1 MARSDIQLVSSS
13 LMTNLAPITP
23 GEAAAF
29 AKRLFGIDGTAQ
41 PLKGERDQ
49 NFLLRGPSG
58 TFVLKI
64 TNPAEAR
71 SVTDFQTRALLHV
84 NKADPLLPVPELLLG
99 KNGAFEAE
107 IDTGGETRIARLMS
121 FLPGTMAINV
131 APSSELRTAIGGTLA
146 RLDLA
151 LSDFAYPDIDHDLSW
166 DLKHATRLRHLLVH
180 IENRSNRN
188 RAERAL
194 DHFDAFVIPAQ
205 PHLREQVIH
214 NDLSLYNVLV
224 DEAEPSRVLGV
235 IDFGDLVRAPLI
247 NDLAIASSYHFA
259 ADGEPLTPILEI
271 VRAYHA
277 VQPLKAEETDL
288 LFDLVAMRMAMTILI
303 TEWRARR
310 YPENRAYI
318 LKNHPAASLGLSR
331 LDEIT
336 REAAQEQF
344 RKACALET

>member
-1 MARSDIQLVSSS
+1 MARSDTQLVSSS
-13 LMTNLAPITP
+13 LMTNLAPVTP

-29 AKRLFGIDGTAQ
+29 AKRLFGVDATAQ

-49 NFLLRGPSG
+49 NFLLRGSSG

-64 TNPAEAR
+64 TNPAEDR
-71 SVTDFQTRALLHV
+71 RVTDFQTRALLHV
-84 NKADPLLPVPELLLG
+84 KKADPLLPVPELLRG
-99 KNGAFEAE
+99 ENGTYEAE
-107 IDTGGETRIARLMS
+107 IDSDGERRIARLMS

-131 APSSELRTAIGGTLA
+131 APSWTLRNAIGRTLA

-180 IENRSNRN
+180 IENRSNRQ

-194 DHFDAFVIPAQ
+194 DRFDTFVVPAQ

-214 NDLSLYNVLV
+214 NDLSLFNVLV

-235 IDFGDLVRAPLI
+235 IDFGDLVHAPLI

-259 ADGEPLTPILEI
+259 PYGEPLAPVLDI

-288 LFDLVAMRMAMTILI
+288 LYDLVAMRMAMTVLI

-331 LDEIT
+331 LDEIP
-336 REAAQEQF
+336 REAAQRLF
-344 RKACALET
+344 REACALET

>member
-1 MARSDIQLVSSS
+1 MARSDTQLVSSS
-13 LMTNLAPITP
+13 LMTNLAPVTP
-23 GEAAAF
+23 GEAAVF
-29 AKRLFGIDGTAQ
+29 AKKLFGVEGTAL

-58 TFVLKI
+58 AFVLKI
-64 TNPAEAR
+64 TNPAEDR
-71 SVTDFQTRALLHV
+71 RVTDFQTRALLHV
-84 NKADPLLPVPELLLG
+84 KMTDPLLPVPALLRAE
-99 KNGAFEAE
+99 NGSYEAE
-107 IDTGGETRIARLMS
+107 IHIGSEIRIARLMS

-131 APSSELRTAIGGTLA
+131 TPSWALRSAVGRTLA
-146 RLDLA
+146 RLDRALA
-151 LSDFAYPDIDHDLSW
+151 DFVHPEVDHDLSW

-180 IENRSNRN
+180 IENRSNRH

-194 DHFDAFVIPAQ
+194 DGFDAVVLPAQ

-235 IDFGDLVRAPLI
+235 IDFGDLVRAPLV

-259 ADGEPLTPILEI
+259 AHGEPLAPIVEI

-277 VQPLKAEETDL
+277 VHPLTAEETDL
-288 LFDLVAMRMAMTILI
+288 LFDLVSMRMAMTILI

-318 LKNHPAASLGLSR
+318 LKNHPAASLGLAR
-331 LDEIT
+331 LDEVS
-336 REAAQEQF
+336 REAAQDKF
-344 RKACALET
+344 RKALEA

>member
-1 MARSDIQLVSSS
+1 MARSDTQLVSSS
-13 LMTNLAPITP
+13 LMTNLAPVTL
-23 GEAAAF
+23 GEAAIF
-29 AKRLFGIDGTAQ
+29 AKKLFGIDGTAQ

-64 TNPAEAR
+64 TNPAEDR
-71 SVTDFQTRALLHV
+71 RVTDFQTRALLHV
-84 NKADPLLPVPELLLG
+84 KEADPLLPVPALLPAQ
-99 KNGAFEAE
+99 NGTFEAE
-107 IDTGGETRIARLMS
+107 IDSGGEVRIARLMS
-121 FLPGTMAINV
+121 FLPGTMAVNV
-131 APSSELRTAIGGTLA
+131 MPSSALRTAVGRTLA
-146 RLDLA
+146 RLDVA
-151 LSDFAYPDIDHDLSW
+151 LSGFAYPDVDHDLSW

-180 IENRSNRN
+180 IESRSNRH

-194 DHFDAFVIPAQ
+194 DGFDMFVVPAQ

-259 ADGEPLTPILEI
+259 PHGEPLGPIVEI

-277 VQPLKAEETDL
+277 VHPLKPEESDL
-288 LFDLVAMRMAMTILI
+288 LFDLISMRMAMTILI

-318 LKNHPAASLGLSR
+318 LKNHPAASLGLAR
-331 LDEIT
+331 LDEVS
-336 REAAQEQF
+336 REAAQETF
-344 RKACALET
+344 RKALEA